1 MNNKINNPKKNT
13 PLFIATIVLG
23 VFSLLVLVITI
34 IQKDA
39 RLLVSLLGLVGLI
52 VLMNIAQRIN
62 INKEKAKMWSI
73 ICLVAL
79 VISIPLLIKYVIFSL
94 MLSVP
99 SFIISKKLMK
109 KSNLTLVKIS
119 YFGSLLISL
128 LGIAMT
134 IVGFIMGLINSG
146 L

>member
-13 PLFIATIVLG
+13 PLFIATIVIG

>member
-1 MNNKINNPKKNT
+1 MNNKIDNQKNNPL
-13 PLFIATIVLG
+13 LFTLTIVLG
-23 VFSLLVLVITI
+23 IFSLLILIITI
-34 IQKDA
+34 IQKDTK
-39 RLLVSLLGLVGLI
+39 LLVSLLGLVGLI
-52 VLMNIAQRIN
+52 ILMNIAQRIY
-62 INKEKAKMWSI
+62 INKEKAKIWSI

-94 MLSVP
+94 MLSIP
-99 SFIISKKLMK
+99 SFILSKKLMK

-134 IVGFIMGLINSG
+134 IVGFIMAIINSG

>member
-52 VLMNIAQRIN
+52 VLMNIAQRIK

>member
-1 MNNKINNPKKNT
+1 
-13 PLFIATIVLG
+13 
-23 VFSLLVLVITI
+23 
-34 IQKDA
+34 
-39 RLLVSLLGLVGLI
+39 
-52 VLMNIAQRIN
+52 MNIAQRIN
-62 INKEKAKMWSI
+62 INKEKEQMWSI

>member
-52 VLMNIAQRIN
+52 VLMNIYTKIYRY
-62 INKEKAKMWSI
+62 
-73 ICLVAL
+73 
-79 VISIPLLIKYVIFSL
+79 KYI
-94 MLSVP
+94 
-99 SFIISKKLMK
+99 
-109 KSNLTLVKIS
+109 
-119 YFGSLLISL
+119 
-128 LGIAMT
+128 GIAT
-134 IVGFIMGLINSG
+134 YLYKAIGK
-146 L
+146 

>member
-62 INKEKAKMWSI
+62 INKEKAQMWSI